1 MNMRLASKTIIVG
14 KSNITN
20 IASMTNMTNMISFI
34 YEDSFFAC
42 AKYGRD
48 LHSKKIPVI

>member
-1 MNMRLASKTIIVG
+1 MNMRLASKTNIVS
-14 KSNITN
+14 KSNMANMTS
-20 IASMTNMTNMISFI
+20 IASTLNMTRFV
-34 YEDSFFAC
+34 YEDSFFVC

>member
-20 IASMTNMTNMISFI
+20 IASMTNMISFI